1 MTVRGIAV
9 RLAACLVFTGLGCP
23 AALAM
28 AMAKEPKTFA
38 VGLSSRDQA
47 AIGQIACLDKGSPGV
62 SQLDAW
68 TSTKGSRQLQIDV
81 KCEPHRTEESLPVAR
96 FTRCANRAGA
106 WSCDEG
112 YEALQMTLRNSSVV
126 SVVPQGVTPRTA
138 IELVAK
144 AATQTVPP
152 FHGPAIKFLS
162 DTCTVRQEST
172 AAFKGAVN
180 FTIDC
185 THGKLAMTRDC
196 WEKTCR
202 FFITG
207 GG

>member
-9 RLAACLVFTGLGCP
+9 RLAACLVLTGLCCP

-28 AMAKEPKTFA
+28 TTEPKTFA
-38 VGLSSRDQA
+38 IGLSSRDQA
-47 AIGQIACLDKGSPGV
+47 AVGRIACLDKGSPGV
-62 SQLDAW
+62 AQLDAW
-68 TSTKGSRQLQIDV
+68 TTTRGSRHMQIDV
-81 KCEPHRTEESLPVAR
+81 TCEPHRTEESLPVAR
-96 FTRCANRAGA
+96 FTRCTNRAGE
-106 WSCDEG
+106 WHCDEG
-112 YEALQMTLRNSSVV
+112 LEAIQMTLRDSSVV
-126 SVVPQGVTPRTA
+126 SVVPEGVTPRTA
-138 IELVAK
+138 IELMAK

-152 FHGPAIKFLS
+152 FHGPAIKFLG

-172 AAFKGAVN
+172 AAFRGAVN

-185 THGKLAMTRDC
+185 TKGRLAMTRDC

>member
-1 MTVRGIAV
+1 MTVRGLAV
-9 RLAACLVFTGLGCP
+9 RRAASLVFAGFCCP

-28 AMAKEPKTFA
+28 ATAPTTFA

-47 AIGQIACLDKGSPGV
+47 AVGRIACLDKGSPGV
-62 SQLDAW
+62 AQLDAW
-68 TSTKGSRQLQIDV
+68 TTTRGSRQMQIDV
-81 KCEPHRTEESLPVAR
+81 TCEPHRTEESLPVAR
-96 FTRCANRAGA
+96 FTRCTNRAGA
-106 WSCDEG
+106 WHCDEG
-112 YEALQMTLRNSSVV
+112 FEALQMTLRDSSVV
-126 SVVPQGVTPRTA
+126 SVVPEGVTPRTA
-138 IELVAK
+138 IELMAK

-152 FHGPAIKFLS
+152 FHGPAIKFLG

-185 THGKLAMTRDC
+185 TKGRLAMTRDC